1 LGPQRNALTLA
12 LDLGFLSLS
21 SGRQNMTPSFI
32 AKTAFAL
39 GLLLAASSTAMAANH
54 CAGGK
59 TITEG
64 VLTFATSEP
73 AYFPWVIDNKPE
85 SGKGFESAVA
95 YEVAARLGFAAD
107 KVVWVRAGFD
117 ESIQPGV
124 KNFDLNIQ
132 QYSITEER
140 MKVVDFSASY
150 YDAAQSVVVRKP
162 AVEAGAKPMMDSLK
176 GLRWGAA
183 EGTTQIDLIAKLVG
197 PTQQVMQYNDV
208 ADSLEALKANQI
220 DAVMMDLPSA
230 LYATAVQLEDGVV
243 LGQFENTGEAAGGA
257 GMLMEK
263 DKALKACVDEA
274 LAAMKADGKL
284 KAIEAEWLQT
294 ATGAPL
300 IK

>member
-1 LGPQRNALTLA
+1 MGSQRDALTKQA
-12 LDLGFLSLS
+12 LLGFCPSIN
-21 SGRQNMTPSFI
+21 REIKMTKSFI
-32 AKTAFAL
+32 AKTALAL
-39 GLLLAASSTAMAANH
+39 GLMLATSGNALAASH
-54 CAGGK
+54 CAAGK

-73 AYFPWVIDNKPE
+73 AYFPWVIDNAPE

-140 MKVVDFSASY
+140 QKVVDFSASY

-162 AVEAGAKPMMDSLK
+162 TVEAGAKPSMESLK

-197 PTQQVMQYNDV
+197 PSQQVMQYNDV
-208 ADSLEALKANQI
+208 ADSLEAMKANQI

-243 LGQFENTGEAAGGA
+243 LGQFENSGEAAGGA

-263 DKALKACVDEA
+263 GKALKTCVDEA

>member
-1 LGPQRNALTLA
+1 MTHSFLT
-12 LDLGFLSLS
+12 
-21 SGRQNMTPSFI
+21 
-32 AKTAFAL
+32 KTTLIL
-39 GLLLAASSTAMAANH
+39 GLMAGFSSSAMAAAH

-59 TITEG
+59 TITDG
-64 VLTFATSEP
+64 VLTLATSEP
-73 AYFPWVIDNKPE
+73 AYFPWVIDNAPE

-117 ESIQPGV
+117 ESIQPGA
-124 KNFDLNIQ
+124 KSFDLNIQ

-140 MKVVDFSASY
+140 MKVVDFSTSY
-150 YDAAQSVVVRKP
+150 YDAAQSVVSRKSVV
-162 AVEAGAKPMMDSLK
+162 AAGAKPTLESLK

-183 EGTTQIDLIAKLVG
+183 AGTTQVELIGKLVG
-197 PTQQVMQYNDV
+197 PSQQVLQYNDV

-243 LGQFENTGEAAGGA
+243 LGQFENSGEAAGGA

-263 DKALKACVDEA
+263 GKALKGCVDEA

-284 KAIEAEWLQT
+284 KSIEAEWLQT